1 MPKDAENGILKKTYI
16 IQKGMDE
23 LMGYDAI
30 PYDRRMKENIR
41 NYSLSN
47 LYDMEVI
54 KKYLK
59 NFAEML
65 EINILLTDRH
75 GEKEI
80 VIGDSFL
87 GFHPDVVSEPGRK
100 LRVQG
105 RTVGHLYINHL
116 NGQRDVRL
124 TDEMVDGTVELL
136 ARLGQ
141 EAYLHRESSIYL
153 EELENKL
160 GSKQRLT
167 EDHEREDV
175 LTGVFNKL
183 YFESKMRVIDRSE
196 VVPVAVLN
204 VNINDWKYA
213 NDNFGDEE
221 SDRLIR
227 IIADI
232 LKEEAGSY
240 FIIGRIDG
248 DVFGVL
254 IPMAEDGEAEDY
266 ASRIQDRC
274 FTFEDPYLAP
284 SVAVGIVYKTNIEE
298 TLEEKLSDA
307 EYEMF
312 NNKFEI
318 KNADGYR
325 ERLEKNKR

>member
-1 MPKDAENGILKKTYI
+1 
-16 IQKGMDE
+16 
-23 LMGYDAI
+23 MGYDAI
-30 PYDRRMKENIR
+30 PYDKRIKENIR

-47 LYDMEVI
+47 LYDMEII
-54 KKYLK
+54 KKYL
-59 NFAEML
+59 NNLAEML
-65 EINILLTDRH
+65 ELNILLTDRH

-87 GFHPDVVSEPGRK
+87 GFHPDVVEEPGRK
-100 LRVQG
+100 LKVQG
-105 RTVGHLYINHL
+105 RTIGHLYIKRL
-116 NGQRDVRL
+116 NTQRDVRL

-160 GSKQRLT
+160 GSRQRVT
-167 EDHEREDV
+167 TDNEREDV
-175 LTGVFNKL
+175 LTGVFNKP
-183 YFESKMRVIDRSE
+183 YFESKMKVIDRSE

-213 NDNFGDEE
+213 NDHFGDEE

-254 IPMAEDGEAEDY
+254 IPMAEEGEAEDY
-266 ASRIQDRC
+266 AARIQDRC
-274 FTFEDPYLAP
+274 SAYEDPYLAP

-298 TLEEKLSDA
+298 TLEERLSDA

-318 KNADGYR
+318 KNAEGYR
-325 ERLEKNKR
+325 ERLEKGKR